1 MIQITDSDQPI
12 DVAQKIITGTKTV
25 ALSPAQ
31 KALRGALLNDK
42 SSEFEFDM
50 FTLDEIKEIIDY
62 LTVYYN
68 AHKEGP
74 DAAVD

>member
-1 MIQITDSDQPI
+1 MIQITDHDQAI

-25 ALSPAQ
+25 KLNTAQ

-42 SSEFEFDM
+42 SSECEFEM
-50 FTLDEIKEIIDY
+50 FSLDEIKEIIDY
-62 LTVYYN
+62 LTIYYN
-68 AHKEGP
+68 AHKEEP